1 MQDIVPQ
8 NDHILNKIVLSE
20 NTDDYLI
27 PDNSVLLLVLTV
39 TIINKVILFSLVFFV
54 WNIRGCVKP

>member
-39 TIINKVILFSLVFFV
+39 HYTIRSTGNMFEIIEY
-54 WNIRGCVKP
+54 RE

>member
-27 PDNSVLLLVLTV
+27 SDNSVLLLVLTV
-39 TIINKVILFSLVFFV
+39 YYTIRSTGNMFEIIEY
-54 WNIRGCVKP
+54 RE

>member
-1 MQDIVPQ
+1 MQDNVPQ

-39 TIINKVILFSLVFFV
+39 HYTIRSTGNITMGHSRCCGAFF
-54 WNIRGCVKP
+54 